1 MQYTSVCGP
10 LLRSKPAKTIFAL
23 LKNLV
28 MSGNIQKS
36 SSLSRIVEDITHLKQ
51 RLEYFERH
59 VHNVR
64 DEAKKANILSLPFID
79 PSFYYIWLQ
88 SLFMHMH
95 EYLSDSRFP
104 YSECIDCRNRSAH
117 VCIRCH
123 YRASFYENIHAI
135 VFHFNIICF

>member
-1 MQYTSVCGP
+1 MQYTGVCSP

-64 DEAKKANILSLPFID
+64 DEEAKK
-79 PSFYYIWLQ
+79 
-88 SLFMHMH
+88 
-95 EYLSDSRFP
+95 EYFRTLAKVL
-104 YSECIDCRNRSAH
+104 EAEKAL
-117 VCIRCH
+117 CH
-123 YRASFYENIHAI
+123 FDESQF
-135 VFHFNIICF
+135 